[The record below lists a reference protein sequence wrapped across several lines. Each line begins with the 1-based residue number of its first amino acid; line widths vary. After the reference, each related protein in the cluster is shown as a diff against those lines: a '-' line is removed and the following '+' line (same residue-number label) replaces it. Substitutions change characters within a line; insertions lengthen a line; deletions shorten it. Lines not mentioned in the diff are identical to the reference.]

1 MRSRCGA
8 GVIRMN
14 EQPMQLATIRD
25 TAARAK
31 AEGLGVS
38 EKALRAWIAEG
49 KLAFVPSGNR
59 RLIFWPTLMAF
70 LTQGQKI
77 DTTPRPYFGRGS
89 KGGVRR

>member
-1 MRSRCGA
+1 
-8 GVIRMN
+8 
-14 EQPMQLATIRD
+14 
-25 TAARAK
+25 
-31 AEGLGVS
+31 VS

-77 DTTPRPYFGRGS
+77 DNTPRPYFGRGS
-89 KGGVRR
+89 KGGKRR